1 MVILNGRLFEP
12 GAPEVSLLNRSFKY
26 GDGLFE
32 TIRVFRGNLLFMNDH
47 FRRLTRGMHILG
59 LEVEPD
65 WLNQV
70 RADLR
75 RSLLAN
81 GIDDHGRVR
90 LHVYRSGVGAYAP
103 VEDTPYY
110 LIESYSLKE
119 DSYQQAG
126 GISIGVY
133 PDWHLTPNPLSGCK
147 SANALPYVL
156 AARYARVQGWDESLM
171 LGPNGLAEA
180 SSSNLFIIRHQQ
192 LITPAEDSGCLPGV
206 MRQVVMRVAREVR
219 IPVKEKRISH
229 RDLNQADEVFLTNVV
244 RGIQPV
250 AQIAGRK
257 RNIVNWPLTT
267 FLQNS
272 LYQYVENLM

>member
-32 TIRVFRGNLLFMNDH
+32 TIRIFRGNLLFMNDH

-59 LEVEPD
+59 LEVDPD

-219 IPVKEKRISH
+219 IPVKEKRISL
-229 RDLNQADEVFLTNVV
+229 RDLNQAGEVFLTNVV